1 MLLRG
6 CPIACILLSKMEI
19 KAHYRKPKLNGL
31 SLILL
36 CNNAQML
43 INFRSDLIL
52 ELINTGVEVHCL
64 APDYTEAEISKLN
77 EMGAICHH
85 FYLVRNGTNP
95 WQDIKSLFSIITTMK
110 QINADSLLAIS
121 SKPIIWGLLASK
133 FVDIKFCS
141 ALFTGLGYAFTP
153 DHQSKPKKLKN
164 ILIFLYKVCL
174 PIADKIIFQN
184 KDDCHEITQTC
195 ELEPHKTLVIKG
207 TGVNLQ
213 EWSYC
218 EPFFNPLTFTL
229 VARLLIE
236 KGVLEFLDAS
246 KCLKALYPQ
255 VRFWLIGG
263 LDTNPGS
270 LSKAQIEEFTELG
283 IVEWFGFANVK
294 EYLQSTSVFILP
306 SYREGVPRS
315 TQEAMAMGRPVI
327 TTDVPGCRETVIDG
341 YNGYLIPPR
350 DANALITAMQKFIEE
365 PSLIPLMGYRSY
377 QMAVDLFDVK
387 KINAQYLKLLSS
399 CYSC

>member
-1 MLLRG
+1 
-6 CPIACILLSKMEI
+6 MEI
-19 KAHYRKPKLNGL
+19 KDRYRTPKLNGL
-31 SLILL
+31 SLILI

-43 INFRSDLIL
+43 INFRRDLIL
-52 ELINTGVEVHCL
+52 ELIYTGTEVHCL
-64 APDYTEAEISKLN
+64 APDYTEAEISKLS

-95 WQDIKSLFSIITTMK
+95 WEDIKSLFSIIAIMK

-133 FVDIKFCS
+133 FVDMKFRS

-153 DHQSKPKKLKN
+153 DHQFKSKKLKN
-164 ILIFLYKVCL
+164 ILVFLYKICL

-184 KDDCHEITQTC
+184 KDDCHEITQAC
-195 ELEPHKTLVIKG
+195 NLAPCKTLIIKG
-207 TGVNLQ
+207 TGVNLK

-218 EPFFNPLTFTL
+218 EPFFSPLTFTL

-236 KGVLEFLDAS
+236 KGVLEFLEAS
-246 KCLKALYPQ
+246 KYLKSLYPQ

-270 LSKAQIEEFTELG
+270 LSEAQIKEFIELG
-283 IVEWFGFANVK
+283 IVEWFGFVNIK
-294 EYLQSTSVFILP
+294 EYLPSTSVFVLP

-327 TTDVPGCRETVIDG
+327 TTDAPGCRETVIDG
-341 YNGYLIPPR
+341 YNGYVIPPR
-350 DANALITAMQKFIEE
+350 DVNALITAMQKFIEQ
-365 PSLIPLMGYRSY
+365 PSLIPSMGYHSY
-377 QMAVDLFDVK
+377 QMAVELFDVK
-387 KINAQYLKLLSS
+387 KINAQYLKFFSS
-399 CYSC
+399 F

>member
-1 MLLRG
+1 MLSRG
-6 CPIACILLSKMEI
+6 YPIACILLFKMAI
-19 KAHYRKPKLNGL
+19 KDHYGIPKLDGL

-43 INFRSDLIL
+43 INFRRDLIL
-52 ELINTGVEVHCL
+52 ELIHTGAEVHCL
-64 APDYTEAEISKLN
+64 APDYTEAEISKLS
-77 EMGAICHH
+77 EIGARCHH

-95 WQDIKSLFSIITTMK
+95 CQEIKSLFSIIKTIK
-110 QINADSLLAIS
+110 KINADSLLAIS
-121 SKPIIWGLLASK
+121 SKPIIWGLLASR
-133 FVDIKFCS
+133 FVGIKFRS
-141 ALFTGLGYAFTP
+141 ALFTGLGYAFTL
-153 DHQSKPKKLKN
+153 DHQLKSRKLKS
-164 ILIFLYKVCL
+164 ILIFLYRICL

-184 KDDCHEITQTC
+184 KDDCHEITQAC
-195 ELEPHKTLVIKG
+195 GLNPCKTLIIKG

-218 EPFFNPLTFTL
+218 EPFSRPLTFTL

-236 KGVLEFLDAS
+236 KGVLEFLEAS
-246 KCLKALYPQ
+246 KYLKALYPQ

-263 LDTNPGS
+263 LDSNPGS
-270 LSKAQIEEFTELG
+270 LSEAQIKEFTELG
-283 IVEWFGFANVK
+283 IVEWFGFVNIK
-294 EYLQSTSVFILP
+294 EYLPSTSVFVLP

-350 DANALITAMQKFIEE
+350 DVNALITAMRKFIEQ
-365 PSLIPLMGYRSY
+365 PSLIPSMGYHSY
-377 QMAVDLFDVK
+377 QMALDLFDVK

-399 CYSC
+399 C